1 MPQTVSFDEC
11 FQTVPKLDPPTDLD
25 SFWKEGI
32 SVLKKV
38 PIKATYKT
46 VLKGSFIWESLNDVS
61 FQSIDNHVLHGKL
74 AIPRKRGNRPVVVY
88 FHDYLA
94 IPEEIQKGY
103 SDLGV
108 AQLHITLRGHG
119 DEMIHAPIDP
129 TTGKAPIGWTPNY
142 FAHGLDQKEEFYM
155 RKLYLDVIRTIEF
168 LRLTD
173 GIDGDQIILH
183 GKSLGSALSV
193 FGAAYSDRI
202 KGLILETPSF
212 CYIDKDQIS
221 LKGNPWVRELTP
233 FLEKRAT
240 KKIDYKKE
248 LAYFDA
254 LNFAKKIK
262 IPALVSCGM
271 EDVIS
276 HPKSTFALFNH
287 MNCDKRM
294 QLYPTEGN
302 EAGKDKQPQANLE
315 FVKEIFAL

>member
-1 MPQTVSFDEC
+1 MPQIVSFDEC
-11 FQTVPKLDPPTDLD
+11 FQTVPKLDPPSDLD
-25 SFWKEGI
+25 AFWKEGI
-32 SVLKKV
+32 QALKKI
-38 PIKATYKT
+38 PLNASYKT
-46 VLKGSFIWESLNDVS
+46 VLKGSFIWESLNDIS
-61 FQSIDNHVLHGKL
+61 FQSVGNHTLYGKL

-119 DEMIHAPIDP
+119 EEMIQAPVDP
-129 TTGKAPIGWTPNY
+129 NTGRSPIGWTPNY
-142 FAHGLDQKEEFYM
+142 FAHSLDQKEDFYM
-155 RKLYLDVIRTIEF
+155 RKLYLDVLKTIEF
-168 LRLTD
+168 LKQSD
-173 GIDGDQIILH
+173 GIDGDKIILH
-183 GKSLGSALSV
+183 GKSLGSALAV
-193 FGAAYSDRI
+193 FGAAYSDKI

-212 CYIDKDQIS
+212 CYIDKDQLS
-221 LKGNPWVRELTP
+221 LKLNPWVKELTP

-254 LNFAKKIK
+254 LYYAKKIK
-262 IPALVSCGM
+262 IPALFSCGM
-271 EDVIS
+271 EDDKS
-276 HPKSTFALFNH
+276 HPKSVFALFNH

-302 EAGKDKQPQANLE
+302 DAGKEKQPQANLE
-315 FVKEIFAL
+315 FVKEILEL

>member
-1 MPQTVSFDEC
+1 MPQPISFDEC
-11 FQTVPKLDPPTDLD
+11 FQTFPKLDPPSDLE
-25 SFWKEGI
+25 SFWKEGFQE
-32 SVLKKV
+32 LKKV

-61 FQSIDNHVLHGKL
+61 FQGIGNYTIHGKL
-74 AIPRKRGNRPVVVY
+74 AIPRKRGDRPVVVF

-94 IPEEIQKGY
+94 PEEEIQKGY

-119 DEMIHAPIDP
+119 EEMIQAPIDP
-129 TTGKAPIGWTPNY
+129 NTGNKLPNWSPNY
-142 FAHGLDQKEEFYM
+142 FATGLDSKEDFYM

-168 LRLTD
+168 LRLSD

-193 FGAAYSDRI
+193 FGAAFTDRI

-212 CYIDKDQIS
+212 CYIDKDQLS
-221 LKGNPWVRELTP
+221 LKSNAWVREMAP
-233 FLEKRAT
+233 SLEKRAT

-254 LNFAKKIK
+254 VYFAKKIK
-262 IPALVSCGM
+262 IPALFTCGM
-271 EDVIS
+271 EDSLS
-276 HPKSTFALFNH
+276 HPKAIFALFNH

-294 QLYPTEGN
+294 QIYPTEGN
-302 EAGKDKQPQANLE
+302 EAGKEKQPLVNIE
-315 FVKEIFAL
+315 FVKEIFQL